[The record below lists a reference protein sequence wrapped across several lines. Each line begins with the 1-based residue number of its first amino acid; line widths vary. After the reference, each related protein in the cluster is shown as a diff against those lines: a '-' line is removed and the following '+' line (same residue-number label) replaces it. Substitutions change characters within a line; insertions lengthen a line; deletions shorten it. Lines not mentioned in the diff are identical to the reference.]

1 MSNVIDKDLG
11 WKRIVRKMNF
21 VDGKEIRA
29 GVLPSAGKG
38 KKGVPIAE
46 YATYNE
52 YGTKNNLAL
61 AFFVAHIIAL
71 NGVYATAQGPSTDG
85 SVAGIKR
92 EKEGDLERE
101 YAIPEASD
109 YMSLL
114 YKTYYGRMYLQ
125 IMKLCAIGSKTRF
138 G

>member
-1 MSNVIDKDLG
+1 MNDVLKVFRVIAPEFNNLTDEEVTAMLELFSPMVSKHT
-11 WKRIVRKMNF
+11 F
-21 VDGKEIRA
+21 
-29 GVLPSAGKG
+29 
-38 KKGVPIAE
+38 
-46 YATYNE
+46 
-52 YGTKNNLAL
+52 GTKYNLAL
-61 AFFVAHIIAL
+61 AYFVAHIIAL
-71 NGVYATAQGPSTDG
+71 NGVYATAQGSSTDG

-101 YAIPEASD
+101 YAIPDASD

-125 IMKLCAIGSKTRF
+125 IMKMYAIGIKTRF

>member
-1 MSNVIDKDLG
+1 MDEVLKVFRVIAPEFNNLTDEEVTAMLELFAPMVSKHT
-11 WKRIVRKMNF
+11 F
-21 VDGKEIRA
+21 
-29 GVLPSAGKG
+29 
-38 KKGVPIAE
+38 
-46 YATYNE
+46 
-52 YGTKNNLAL
+52 GTKYNLAL
-61 AFFVAHIIAL
+61 AYFVAHIIAL
-71 NGVYATAQGPSTDG
+71 NGVYATAQGSSTDG

-101 YAIPEASD
+101 YAIPDASD

-125 IMKLCAIGSKTRF
+125 IMKMCAIGIKTRF

>member
-1 MSNVIDKDLG
+1 MDEVLKVFRVIAPEFANLTDEE
-11 WKRIVRKMNF
+11 VTKMLELF
-21 VDGKEIRA
+21 SPMVSKH
-29 GVLPSAGKG
+29 
-38 KKGVPIAE
+38 
-46 YATYNE
+46 TF
-52 YGTKNNLAL
+52 GTKYNLAL
-61 AFFVAHIIAL
+61 AYFVAHIIAL
-71 NGVYATAQGPSTDG
+71 NGVYATAQGSSTDG

-101 YAIPEASD
+101 YAIPDASD

-125 IMKLCAIGSKTRF
+125 IMKLCAIGIKTRF

>member
-1 MSNVIDKDLG
+1 MDDVLKVFRVIAPEFSNLTDEEVTAMLELFAPM
-11 WKRIVRKMNF
+11 V
-21 VDGKEIRA
+21 
-29 GVLPSAGKG
+29 S
-38 KKGVPIAE
+38 
-46 YATYNE
+46 
-52 YGTKNNLAL
+52 KNTFGAKYNLAL
-61 AFFVAHIIAL
+61 AYFVAHILAL
-71 NGVYATAQGPSTDG
+71 NGVYATAQGSSTDG

-101 YAIPEASD
+101 YAIPDASD

-125 IMKLCAIGSKTRF
+125 IMKMCAIGLKTRF

>member
-1 MSNVIDKDLG
+1 MDD
-11 WKRIVRKMNF
+11 
-21 VDGKEIRA
+21 
-29 GVLPSAGKG
+29 VLK
-38 KKGVPIAE
+38 VFRMIAPE
-46 YATYNE
+46 FNNLPDEEVTAMLELFSPMVSKHTF
-52 YGTKNNLAL
+52 GTKYNLAL
-61 AFFVAHIIAL
+61 AYFVAHIIAL
-71 NGVYATAQGPSTDG
+71 NGVYATAQGSSTDG

-101 YAIPEASD
+101 YAIPDASD

-125 IMKLCAIGSKTRF
+125 IMKLCAIGIKTRF